1 MMQEALA
8 AMLGDKISTIPWYA
22 YTALTVAPFF
32 VGCLLA
38 IALSIYRLRINKKSG
53 GEPYSVKSNYHFSF
67 LVGFACGCF
76 TQYSLQEVGEH
87 LLSIP
92 PLTLKATIV
101 TGIFVSI
108 FNQMILDLLRGFS
121 LRKEWTG
128 LYSFLTVQHV
138 KKKETKIDVSFD
150 DDGGVTVNE
159 DDEYGDNI
167 DTDTTI
173 IYQKPKK

>member
-1 MMQEALA
+1 MQEALA

-22 YTALTVAPFF
+22 YTALTGAPFF

-53 GEPYSVKSNYHFSF
+53 REPYSVKSNYHFSF

-101 TGIFVSI
+101 TGIFVGTAMQCAQEDQDVVI
-108 FNQMILDLLRGFS
+108 ADAMNKDNNA
-121 LRKEWTG
+121 
-128 LYSFLTVQHV
+128 HV
-138 KKKETKIDVSFD
+138 
-150 DDGGVTVNE
+150 
-159 DDEYGDNI
+159 
-167 DTDTTI
+167 
-173 IYQKPKK
+173 